1 MIKRDI
7 LEELNQITNEEEEI
21 LNGQK
26 SINRNI
32 YMRGP
37 ENTVNSKMLLDA
49 GKLITMRKHTR
60 FIDFPEHTHDYVELV
75 YMCKGSTT
83 HIVDK
88 KEIIL
93 CEGEL
98 LFLGQG
104 TRHSIKKASEKDIA
118 VNFIILP
125 PFFIDTLPE
134 IGNEDTP
141 LRAFLVNCLCGN
153 NSNRY
158 LHYKVS
164 DIVEVQNL
172 IENLLLI
179 VRGNLPDKR
188 RQGQMTMALLF
199 MQLMANTGSLFA
211 QTKEDTA
218 VIKLLDYI
226 ETNYA
231 NGSLA
236 EASKILHYDVSWL
249 SREILRKTGKTYTQ
263 HIQDKRLTQAAF
275 LLKNT
280 AVKVSDISLLVGYEN
295 ISYFHRKF
303 AQRYGIS
310 PKKYR
315 TTK

>member
-1 MIKRDI
+1 
-7 LEELNQITNEEEEI
+7 
-21 LNGQK
+21 
-26 SINRNI
+26 
-32 YMRGP
+32 MRLP
-37 ENTVNSKMLLDA
+37 RRVATESHPFSA
-49 GKLITMRKHTR
+49 
-60 FIDFPEHTHDYVELV
+60 
-75 YMCKGSTT
+75 
-83 HIVDK
+83 
-88 KEIIL
+88 II
-93 CEGEL
+93 
-98 LFLGQG
+98 
-104 TRHSIKKASEKDIA
+104 
-118 VNFIILP
+118 FII
-125 PFFIDTLPE
+125 
-134 IGNEDTP
+134 
-141 LRAFLVNCLCGN
+141 CGN
-153 NSNRY
+153 KEGANY
-158 LHYKVS
+158 LYYKVS
-164 DIVEVQNL
+164 EVLEIQNL
-172 IENLLLI
+172 MENLVLI
-179 VRGNLPDKR
+179 VMGESFNKR
-188 RQGQMTMALLF
+188 KQSQMTMALLF

-303 AQRYGIS
+303 AHRYGIS